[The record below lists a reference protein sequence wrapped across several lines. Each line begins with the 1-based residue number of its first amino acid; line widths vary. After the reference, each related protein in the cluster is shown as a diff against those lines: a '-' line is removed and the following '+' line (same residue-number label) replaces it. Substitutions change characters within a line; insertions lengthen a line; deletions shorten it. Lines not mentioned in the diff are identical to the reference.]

1 MGVGAAGRT
10 EWQPLTNIGRVSTL
24 SNIEDIN
31 GLATKSLSCDR
42 SGLSEIEVAQGATK
56 SLSVSNI
63 VKALSYIYYFPLL
76 HEVAQKT
83 PRPPLAQKPPGN
95 GGRAR
100 RSIHHQR
107 RFDRRPVNSPND

>member
-10 EWQPLTNIGRVSTL
+10 EWQPLSNIGRVSTL

-31 GLATKSLSCDR
+31 GLATKSLNCGR
-42 SGLSEIEVAQGATK
+42 TRLSNIEVAQRGTK

-63 VKALSYIYYFPLL
+63 VKTLKYIYFLSLL

-83 PRPPLAQKPPGN
+83 PRPP
-95 GGRAR
+95 
-100 RSIHHQR
+100 QR
-107 RFDRRPVNSPND
+107 